1 MILKRIGPLSLAK
14 VCGIIYV
21 VVGFIVGGFVSLFA
35 LMGVFANSM
44 MNEGP
49 GAFFGLFFGVGAII
63 ILPIFYGVLGFIGG
77 ALMAWLY
84 NIFAGL
90 VGGVE
95 LDLQ

>member
-49 GAFFGLFFGVGAII
+49 GAFLGLFFGVGAII